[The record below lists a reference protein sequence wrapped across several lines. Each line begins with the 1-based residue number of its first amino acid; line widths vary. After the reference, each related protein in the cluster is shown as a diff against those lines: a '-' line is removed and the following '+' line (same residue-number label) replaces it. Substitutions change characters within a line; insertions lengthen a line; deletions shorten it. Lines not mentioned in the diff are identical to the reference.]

1 MNYNL
6 EIYNDF
12 GNTLEKIWDEFEKNS
27 VNNCF
32 QNFYWLKNWYS
43 NLDNN
48 KNIRIENILVRKDE
62 NLIMI
67 LPMCVNEYRGVKYLK
82 WQGGDRADYMSG
94 LFCNNFKIKKDEFFY
109 LWNLIKSK
117 ISLFDIIYFERQP
130 KFIDTVLNPFVDHLN
145 TEKDFFSSS
154 IILEKSYDEFSNK
167 NLKKKFNDDTR
178 RRINSLKKIGN
189 VEFKIYDTADSEE
202 RKKITKEIIEQKI
215 QRIKNL
221 KLKNNFSE
229 EAKRFYINFENEKF
243 KNGQLQISSLELD
256 GKSISF
262 HWGVKYKQKFYHL
275 MPTTPD
281 TEYMR
286 FSPGRILLQ
295 YLVKSSIDNG
305 LKELDFT
312 IGDEPYKKD
321 WYNNVNILSCYIEK
335 NNFKHF
341 IKFLLLKSKVKSI
354 NFLKRFEIIKKMY
367 RQLTRILR

>member
-94 LFCNNFKIKKDEFFY
+94 LFCDNFKIKKDEFFN

-117 ISLFDIIYFERQP
+117 IGLFDIIYFERQP

-154 IILEKSYDEFSNK
+154 IILLASSC
-167 NLKKKFNDDTR
+167 LC
-178 RRINSLKKIGN
+178 
-189 VEFKIYDTADSEE
+189 
-202 RKKITKEIIEQKI
+202 
-215 QRIKNL
+215 
-221 KLKNNFSE
+221 
-229 EAKRFYINFENEKF
+229 
-243 KNGQLQISSLELD
+243 SSLSIDEQI
-256 GKSISF
+256 ISF
-262 HWGVKYKQKFYHL
+262 VFFDK
-275 MPTTPD
+275 
-281 TEYMR
+281 
-286 FSPGRILLQ
+286 
-295 YLVKSSIDNG
+295 
-305 LKELDFT
+305 
-312 IGDEPYKKD
+312 
-321 WYNNVNILSCYIEK
+321 
-335 NNFKHF
+335 
-341 IKFLLLKSKVKSI
+341 
-354 NFLKRFEIIKKMY
+354 
-367 RQLTRILR
+367 